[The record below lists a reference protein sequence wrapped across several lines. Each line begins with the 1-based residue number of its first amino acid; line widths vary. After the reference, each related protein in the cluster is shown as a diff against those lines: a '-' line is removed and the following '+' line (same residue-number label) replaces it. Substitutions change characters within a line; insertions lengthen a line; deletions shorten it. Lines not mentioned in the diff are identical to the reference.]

1 MLLKMRMEVLIE
13 ANAADEV
20 SVTYASHDWDY
31 VYFVAKFFN
40 FEMIG
45 DE

>member
-1 MLLKMRMEVLIE
+1 MRMEVLIE

-20 SVTYASHDWDY
+20 SVTYASHDWYY
-31 VYFVAKFFN
+31 VYFVALFFN